1 MFLPIVFYCLTNG
14 VCMFSQ
20 GVVSTELQ
28 ACISQNEQLTIKF
41 KQEEIIGAFQ
51 TDCIDLTK
59 PRKLDGV

>member
-28 ACISQNEQLTIKF
+28 ACILQNEQLTIRF
-41 KQEEIIGAFQ
+41 KEEVMVSAFQ

-59 PRKLDGV
+59 PRKVDNI